1 MKQNNTRLFWVLLL
15 ALVLCVTIGLMLDP
29 TSEPASTPVGSYHVQ
44 ITEICAKNE
53 TIISDNDGKYHDYIE
68 LYNAGDCV
76 DLAGCSLTDGSVR
89 YYFDSLVLGEGE
101 YRVLFLG
108 KETTGFALSA
118 SGRDSIQLQDAA
130 GNVLAQAKLR
140 TLNADQV
147 MVYVDGVW
155 QLGNQPSP
163 GFANDETGI
172 HAFQTGTAVT
182 QLPVQISEVLIAN
195 CMSLPDEKGVF
206 SDVVE
211 LHNESNTPV
220 RLSGWYLSDRLEQ
233 RFRFRLPD
241 ITIPAG
247 GYQLVFCDGENYIS
261 ENGNIHANFALSTRD
276 VVCLTDPA
284 GAYITVTP
292 QYSADD
298 ISLSRT
304 EEGYQLMTSSL
315 GFDNTEDGCRSAYLS
330 RLDAQSPLVI
340 SELLTAD
347 SAVPYQGALTHA
359 VELQNR
365 GDVPI
370 STAGWYLSDGKDP
383 YACPLPERTLSAG
396 QRLVLPISRETT
408 GFSLSRGESLYLMSP
423 DYLFASCICGDG
435 MMPGC
440 SMQLSEEGSEPTY
453 VQAEVTLGFENTRE
467 GAIQFQSQ
475 TASGS
480 LRLSEAMS
488 ANDSFLPGP
497 YGNTT
502 DWVELYNAGSSPL
515 LLSDYCLTD
524 SDDLYQHPLPAM
536 TLAPGAYAVI
546 LLSESD
552 RNLLPGYAH
561 LSMNL
566 SAGGDTLYLTKD
578 GRIEDYL
585 ILPKLGGDTAW
596 GRPAGA
602 LYAAQLSKPTPG
614 AVNSD
619 EARISQIPT
628 AELPQGT
635 YSDASSLT
643 VSFSGSGEIFYTTD
657 CSNPDR
663 NARRYTGPIQITET
677 TVFRVI
683 AYEDGCAP
691 SQILDLTYLVGE
703 TDTLPSMCLVTNPY
717 YLWNYSTGIYV
728 LGPGAETT
736 YPCFGA
742 NFWADTECPAT
753 VSLFETDGGGFCA
766 PCGLKIFGGFSRV
779 QAKKSFAC
787 MFRSEFGA
795 SSLDYPLFGNDGLNS
810 FQSFVLRAGGQD
822 FLSSKFR
829 DELITSLAS
838 DYLGLPV
845 QKYRPVALYLNGEYW
860 GIYFIRE
867 KLNDQYVAGHY
878 CVDAED
884 VDFTLQAGNSSVGY
898 RALRSYAIQHDLK
911 EQVHYDYVCSQMDVA
926 NYMDYMITQMWIGNG
941 DRGNVKFFK
950 TSRTSW
956 TWALY
961 DTDVS
966 MFDPANNPLPKFIG
980 SGFLKSDDTHSIILL
995 NCLLENSQ
1003 FKDAF
1008 LRRMAYQMN
1017 TVWNETVVTAR
1028 IDDFCRILEPD
1039 IEKECARW
1047 SQSVATWEESVQVL
1061 RTFAA
1066 QRNGYLLKYIQD
1078 FFGLTTQQMRDYGF
1092 EV

>member
-29 TSEPASTPVGSYHVQ
+29 TSEPASTPVGNYHVQ

-53 TIISDNDGKYHDYIE
+53 TIIADNDGKYHDYIE
-68 LYNAGDCV
+68 LYNAGDAV
-76 DLAGCSLTDGSVR
+76 DLTGCSLTDGSVR
-89 YYFDSLVLGEGE
+89 YCFDSLVLGEGE

-118 SGRDSIQLQDAA
+118 SGRDSIRLQDAA
-130 GNVLAQAKLR
+130 GNTLAQAKLR

-163 GFANDETGI
+163 GFANDESGI
-172 HAFQTGTAVT
+172 QAFRSGTAVT

-241 ITIPAG
+241 ITVPAG

-304 EEGYQLMTSSL
+304 EEGYQLMASSL

-330 RLDAQSPLVI
+330 RLDAESPLVI

-347 SAVPYQGALTHA
+347 SAVPYLGALTHA

-383 YACPLPERTLSAG
+383 YAYPLPEKTLSAG
-396 QRLVLPISRETT
+396 QRLVLPISRDTT

-440 SMQLSEEGSEPTY
+440 SMQLSEEGSERTY
-453 VQAEVTLGFENTRE
+453 AQAEVTLGFENTRE
-467 GAIQFQSQ
+467 GAKQFQTQ
-475 TASGS
+475 TASKS
-480 LRLSEAMS
+480 LQLSEAMS

-515 LLSDYCLTD
+515 LLSEYCLTD
-524 SDDLYQHPLPAM
+524 SDDLYQHPLPDV
-536 TLAPGAYAVI
+536 TLAPGAYTVI

-552 RNLLPGYAH
+552 KNLRPGYVH

-566 SAGGDTLYLTKD
+566 SAGGDTLYLTRN

-585 ILPKLGGDTAW
+585 ILPELSGDTAW
-596 GRPAGA
+596 GRPKGA
-602 LYAAQLSKPTPG
+602 LYAAQLAKPTPG

-643 VSFSGSGEIFYTTD
+643 VSFSGPGEIFYTTD
-657 CSNPDR
+657 CSDPNR
-663 NARRYTGPIQITET
+663 NDRRYTGPIQITET

-683 AYEDGCAP
+683 AYEEGCAP

-703 TDTLPSMCLVTNPY
+703 KDTLPSMCLVTNPNN
-717 YLWNYSTGIYV
+717 LWNYLTGIYV
-728 LGPGAETT
+728 LGPNAETA

-742 NFWADTECPAT
+742 NFWADRECSAT
-753 VSLFETDGGGFCA
+753 VSLFETGGGGFCA

-779 QAKKSFAC
+779 QVKKSFAC

-860 GIYFIRE
+860 GIYFMRE

-878 CVDAED
+878 CTDVED
-884 VDFTLQAGNSSVGY
+884 VDFTLQAGNSSAEY

-911 EQVHYDYVCSQMDVA
+911 EQAHYDYVCSQMDVA

-950 TSRTSW
+950 TSSTPW

-980 SGFLKSDDTHSIILL
+980 SGLLKSDDTHSIILL

-1003 FKDAF
+1003 FKDTF

-1028 IDDFCRILEPD
+1028 IDDFCQLLEPE
-1039 IEKECARW
+1039 IEKECSRW
-1047 SQSVATWEESVQVL
+1047 GQSVTRWEENVQVL

-1066 QRNGYLLKYIQD
+1066 QRNGHLLKYIQD